1 MRILLAV
8 KEVLACERLAISSL
22 SAILKAEGHEVRA
35 VVINPLPA
43 LPTFKT
49 IVNRMGTLGTAP
61 PANNQ
66 PKPNGIPKPVY
77 EVVRDFRPD
86 IIGYT
91 MMTGEHATL
100 LELNRKLKR
109 EFDFKAVLGG
119 PHAQFSQHVIEE
131 DGVDAIC
138 IGEGDKFFP
147 QFIERLNEGEDY

>member
-8 KEVLACERLAISSL
+8 KEVIACERLAISSL

-66 PKPNGIPKPVY
+66 PIPNDIPKAVY
-77 EVVRDFRPD
+77 EVVRNFRPD

-109 EFDFKAVLGG
+109 SAIGSKPAWPKANLPNCLRYQNSHLAGNSAN
-119 PHAQFSQHVIEE
+119 PT
-131 DGVDAIC
+131 
-138 IGEGDKFFP
+138 
-147 QFIERLNEGEDY
+147 